1 MAETGRPL
9 QAARPPT
16 GLSPATA
23 RAYAA
28 SWRAFVGTQAV
39 DGCFPVGLVAVAAWL
54 EARAKG
60 GRPRQSLVVD
70 RAALTAWCAANGEGL
85 DVALPATRVR
95 RTGAGVD
102 AASLLAAVRR
112 CGPDLP
118 GLRDRALLLLA
129 ATLDIGAEALARL
142 TVEDITDTTDGMT
155 VALLR
160 PRSGRH
166 QLRRLRRRRDP
177 AVCPVR
183 NWAAWRDA
191 AQLRWGAAF
200 RGIDAHGTIGD
211 SLSVPGIRFVLDR
224 ALGRPDRPAYR
235 VRRTKSGSPPESS
248 VRTAARRRTTMPA
261 PDWVRTTL
269 TVSGPVDAVARFRA
283 AAQGPGIIPWQV
295 DFDYEQARLLAPMA
309 RKGAQAVT
317 LARLLRQASERLH
330 RIALQHQ
337 AASTPSCAFDLHRL
351 VPVPGPILE
360 AGADSRVAAAWLQ
373 AQWGT
378 LLPLRRVEVEGMRDQ
393 RIRRS
398 ARLVYRFWSAEWTPW
413 QALARVRTD
422 WPELVFDIRPQYA
435 RADAGKTA
443 NAT

>member
-28 SWRAFVGTQAV
+28 SWRAFVRTQPA
-39 DGCFPVGLVAVAAWL
+39 DSGFPVGPVAVAAWL
-54 EARAKG
+54 EARAKA

-70 RAALTAWCAANGEGL
+70 RAALTAWCAANGEEL
-85 DVALPATRVR
+85 DVALPATGVR
-95 RTGAGVD
+95 RAGVD
-102 AASLLAAVRR
+102 MASLLAAARR
-112 CGPDLP
+112 CGPDLS

-142 TVEDITDTTDGMT
+142 TVEDISDTTDGMT

-183 NWAAWRDA
+183 NWAAWREA

-200 RGIDAHGTIGD
+200 RGIDAHGTVRD
-211 SLSVPGIRFVLDR
+211 PLSVPGIRFVLDR
-224 ALGRPDRPAYR
+224 ALGRPDRPAHR
-235 VRRTKSGSPPESS
+235 ARRTKSASPPESP
-248 VRTAARRRTTMPA
+248 VGMAAHRRTTTPA

-295 DFDYEQARLLAPMA
+295 DFDYEQARLLTPMA
-309 RKGAQAVT
+309 GKGAQAVT

-330 RIALQHQ
+330 RIALSHQ
-337 AASTPSCAFDLHRL
+337 AAGTPSCAFDLHRL
-351 VPVPGPILE
+351 VPVPGSILE
-360 AGADSRVAAAWLQ
+360 AGSDSRTAVVWLQ
-373 AQWGT
+373 AHWGT
-378 LLPLRRVEVEGMRDQ
+378 LLPLRRVEVEAVRDQ
-393 RIRRS
+393 RARRS

-413 QALARVRTD
+413 QALERVRTD
-422 WPELVFDIRPQYA
+422 WPELVFDIQPQYA
-435 RADAGKTA
+435 RADAGETA
-443 NAT
+443 DASG

>member
-9 QAARPPT
+9 QAARPPV
-16 GLSPATA
+16 GLSLATA

-28 SWRAFVGTQAV
+28 SWRAFVGTRTV
-39 DGCFPVGLVAVAAWL
+39 DGCFPVGPVVVAAWL
-54 EARAKG
+54 EARAKA

-95 RTGAGVD
+95 QTGPGVD
-102 AASLLAAVRR
+102 VASLLAAARR
-112 CGPDLP
+112 CRPDLS
-118 GLRDRALLLLA
+118 GLRDRSLLLLA
-129 ATLDIGAEALARL
+129 AALDIGAEALARL

-166 QLRRLRRRRDP
+166 QLRRLRRRRDSP
-177 AVCPVR
+177 VCPVR
-183 NWAAWRDA
+183 SWAAWRDA

-200 RGIDAHGTIGD
+200 RGIDARGTVGD
-211 SLSVPGIRFVLDR
+211 PLSVPGIRFLLDR
-224 ALGRPDRPAYR
+224 TLGRADRPAHR
-235 VRRTKSGSPPESS
+235 ARRTKSGPPPESS
-248 VRTAARRRTTMPA
+248 VRTAECQRTLRPA
-261 PDWVRTTL
+261 PDWIRTTL

-309 RKGAQAVT
+309 GKGVQAVT
-317 LARLLRQASERLH
+317 LALLLRQASERLH
-330 RIALQHQ
+330 RIALQHH
-337 AASTPSCAFDLHRL
+337 AADTPSCAFDLHRL

-360 AGADSRVAAAWLQ
+360 AGSDSCAAAAWLQ
-373 AQWGT
+373 AHWGT
-378 LLPLRRVEVEGMRDQ
+378 LLPLRRVGVEAVCDQ
-393 RIRRS
+393 RVRRS
-398 ARLVYRFWSAEWTPW
+398 ARLVYRIWSAEWTPW
-413 QALARVRTD
+413 QALHRVRTD

-435 RADAGKTA
+435 RADVGKTA
-443 NAT
+443 DAA

>member
-1 MAETGRPL
+1 MAETGRSL
-9 QAARPPT
+9 QAARSPV

-28 SWRAFVGTQAV
+28 SWRAFVRTQPA
-39 DGCFPVGLVAVAAWL
+39 DSGFPVGPGAVAAWL
-54 EARAKG
+54 DARAKA

-102 AASLLAAVRR
+102 AASLLAAARR
-112 CGPDLP
+112 CGPDLS

-160 PRSGRH
+160 PRSGSH

-183 NWAAWRDA
+183 SWAAWRAA

-211 SLSVPGIRFVLDR
+211 PLSVPGIRFVLDR
-224 ALGRPDRPAYR
+224 TLGRPDRPTHR

-248 VRTAARRRTTMPA
+248 VRTPTRQRMLRPA

-269 TVSGPVDAVARFRA
+269 TVSGPVDAVVRFRM

-309 RKGAQAVT
+309 GMGAQAVT

-337 AASTPSCAFDLHRL
+337 AAGTPACAFDLHRL
-351 VPVPGPILE
+351 VPVPGSILE
-360 AGADSRVAAAWLQ
+360 TGSDSRVAAAWLQ
-373 AQWGT
+373 AHWGT
-378 LLPLRRVEVEGMRDQ
+378 LLPLRRVEVEAVRDQ
-393 RIRRS
+393 RARRS

-413 QALARVRTD
+413 QALERVQTD
-422 WPELVFDIRPQYA
+422 WPELVFDIQPQYV
-435 RADAGKTA
+435 RADAGKAT
-443 NAT
+443 NAA